1 MSVIGIDLGTSNTLA
16 CVFRDGEAALIPNR
30 EGGYLTKSAVSV
42 MEDGTI
48 ITGRAAKERL
58 LTHPDRTAASYK
70 VYMGTEREIPLGQQV
85 FRPEELSAFV
95 LRQIKQD
102 AENFL
107 QEPVEE
113 AVISVPAYFNDN
125 QRCATKLAAQLAGLR
140 VSRLINEPSA
150 AAVYYRWNNP
160 KAEDGKLM
168 IVDFGGGTLDVSI
181 VECFE
186 NIIEILAIAG
196 DNHLGGDDIDAAI
209 AGYFCVENHLS
220 QAALT
225 PEEKAALMRQAE
237 NAKTALSE
245 AKEAVMVL
253 SKPLSAINSKSAEGR
268 SEAKLSDPGYL
279 PARENQEEENAD
291 SEHTYETVI
300 TRELLARL
308 CEPVFK
314 RVEKVLRRAL
324 ENKKAARGIRRVV
337 LVGGSSRMPV
347 FQDFLQKLMSARPV
361 IAADPDKIV
370 ALGAGVCAGIKERRE
385 ELQDIVM
392 TDVCPFSL
400 GVGTYNSKVDRDPHM
415 AVLIPRSSM
424 LPVSHRS
431 RFFTLHDG
439 QESLRF
445 EFYQGE
451 DYFVS
456 GNLKLGELQ
465 VRVPRGA
472 AGSQWAEVTF
482 TYDIDGILHV
492 EVESSGGDRRETV
505 ILNPNLN
512 LSEEELKKAMERIDS
527 VRLATEVHRDDQ
539 LFTQA
544 LALFERLGDDRRASL
559 GYGLELYCM
568 AQNGEDM
575 IALRRAE
582 GYLRDIVQ
590 RFQQELEE
598 NPFAQ
603 LYGLDMGWDE
613 DLEEAEEDTDCR
625 TDDEE
630 EEGSGGADDREEEA
644 GDESDRETDR
654 GIEGESENE

>member
-16 CVFRDGEAALIPNR
+16 CVFRDGKAVLIPNK

-70 VYMGTEREIPLGQQV
+70 VFMGTEREICLGQQY
-85 FRPEELSAFV
+85 FKPEELSAFV
-95 LRQIKQD
+95 LRQVKQD
-102 AENFL
+102 AEEFL

-125 QRCATKLAAQLAGLR
+125 QRCATKLAAQLAGLK

-150 AAVYYRWNNP
+150 AAVYYRWSDP
-160 KAEDGKLM
+160 AAEDGKLM

-181 VECFE
+181 VDCFD
-186 NIIEILAIAG
+186 NIIEILCIAG

-209 AGYFCVENHLS
+209 AKYFCEKNHLCRE
-220 QAALT
+220 ALT
-225 PEEKAALMRQAE
+225 PEEGAVLMRQAE
-237 NAKTALSE
+237 NAKAALSE
-245 AKEAVMVL
+245 PGATEGLMKLRAGEKEYEL
-253 SKPLSAINSKSAEGR
+253 SL
-268 SEAKLSDPGYL
+268 D
-279 PARENQEEENAD
+279 REQ
-291 SEHTYETVI
+291 
-300 TRELLARL
+300 LAML

-347 FQDFLQKLMSARPV
+347 FHDFLEKLMSARPV
-361 IAADPDKIV
+361 IAAEPDKIV

-385 ELQDIVM
+385 ELQDVVM

-400 GVGTYNSKVDRDPHM
+400 GVATYNSQIDREPHM

-424 LPVSHRS
+424 LPVSHSS
-431 RFFTLHDG
+431 RFYTLHDG
-439 QESLRF
+439 QEYLKF

-451 DYFVS
+451 DYFVA

-472 AGSQWAEVTF
+472 AGSQWAEVVF

-492 EVESSGGDRRETV
+492 SVESSGGDKRETV

-512 LSEEELKKAMERIDS
+512 LSEEEMEKAMERINS
-527 VRLATEVHRDDQ
+527 IRLTTEAHRDQ
-539 LFTQA
+539 RLFTQA
-544 LALFERLGDDRRASL
+544 LSLYEQLGD
-559 GYGLELYCM
+559 G
-568 AQNGEDM
+568 
-575 IALRRAE
+575 RRAE
-582 GYLRDIVQ
+582 LGRGLAMYCGAQDTQDVINIRRAEEYLSELVE
-590 RFQQELEE
+590 RFERELRED
-598 NPFAQ
+598 PFEQ
-603 LYGLDMGWDE
+603 LRGLGLDMDG
-613 DLEEAEEDTDCR
+613 EEF
-625 TDDEE
+625 
-630 EEGSGGADDREEEA
+630 
-644 GDESDRETDR
+644 GDE
-654 GIEGESENE
+654 

>member
-16 CVFRDGEAALIPNR
+16 CVFRDGKAVLIPNK

-70 VYMGTEREIPLGQQV
+70 VFMGTEREICLGQQY
-85 FRPEELSAFV
+85 FKPEELSAFV
-95 LRQIKQD
+95 LRQVKQD
-102 AENFL
+102 AEEFL

-125 QRCATKLAAQLAGLR
+125 QRCATKLAAQLAGLK

-150 AAVYYRWNNP
+150 AAVYYRWSDP
-160 KAEDGKLM
+160 AAEDGKLM

-181 VECFE
+181 VDCFD
-186 NIIEILAIAG
+186 NIIEILCIAG

-209 AGYFCVENHLS
+209 AKYFCEKNHLCRE
-220 QAALT
+220 ALT
-225 PEEKAALMRQAE
+225 PEEGAVLMRQAE
-237 NAKTALSE
+237 NAKAALSE
-245 AKEAVMVL
+245 PGATEGLMKLRAGEKDYEL
-253 SKPLSAINSKSAEGR
+253 SL
-268 SEAKLSDPGYL
+268 D
-279 PARENQEEENAD
+279 REQ
-291 SEHTYETVI
+291 
-300 TRELLARL
+300 LAML

-347 FQDFLQKLMSARPV
+347 FHDFLEKLMSARPV
-361 IAADPDKIV
+361 IAAEPDKIV

-385 ELQDIVM
+385 ELQDVVM

-400 GVGTYNSKVDRDPHM
+400 GVATYNSQIDREPHM

-424 LPVSHRS
+424 LPVSHSS
-431 RFFTLHDG
+431 RFYTLHDG
-439 QESLRF
+439 QEYLKF

-451 DYFVS
+451 DYFVA

-472 AGSQWAEVTF
+472 AGSQWAEVVF

-492 EVESSGGDRRETV
+492 SVESSGGDKRETV

-512 LSEEELKKAMERIDS
+512 LSEEEMEKAMERINS
-527 VRLATEVHRDDQ
+527 IRLTTEAHRDQ
-539 LFTQA
+539 RLFTQA
-544 LALFERLGDDRRASL
+544 LSLYEQLGD
-559 GYGLELYCM
+559 E
-568 AQNGEDM
+568 
-575 IALRRAE
+575 RRAE
-582 GYLRDIVQ
+582 LGRGLAMYCGAQDTQDVINIRRAEEYLSELVE
-590 RFQQELEE
+590 RFERELRED
-598 NPFAQ
+598 PFEQ
-603 LYGLDMGWDE
+603 LRGLGLDMDG
-613 DLEEAEEDTDCR
+613 EEF
-625 TDDEE
+625 
-630 EEGSGGADDREEEA
+630 
-644 GDESDRETDR
+644 GDE
-654 GIEGESENE
+654 

>member
-1 MSVIGIDLGTSNTLA
+1 MNVIGIDLGTSNTLA
-16 CVFRDGEAALIPNR
+16 CVFRDGEAVLIPNG

-70 VYMGTEREIPLGQQV
+70 VFMGTERDIRLGQQV

-95 LRQIKQD
+95 LKQIKQD
-102 AENFL
+102 AEKFL
-107 QEPVEE
+107 REPVEE

-125 QRCATKLAAQLAGLR
+125 QRCATKLAAQLAGLK

-150 AAVYYRWNNP
+150 AAVYYRWHNSE
-160 KAEDGKLM
+160 AEDGKLM

-209 AGYFCVENHLS
+209 AKYFCEENHLP
-220 QAALT
+220 QTMLT
-225 PEEKAALMRQAE
+225 PEERAALMRQAE
-237 NAKTALSE
+237 NVKTALSE
-245 AKEAVMVL
+245 PEADNAVM
-253 SKPLSAINSKSAEGR
+253 
-268 SEAKLSDPGYL
+268 KLHAGEKD
-279 PARENQEEENAD
+279 
-291 SEHTYETVI
+291 YETSLN
-300 TRELLARL
+300 RELLARL

-347 FQDFLQKLMSARPV
+347 FHDFLEKLMSARPV
-361 IAADPDKIV
+361 MAADPDKIV

-400 GVGTYNSKVDRDPHM
+400 GVATYNSKVDRDPHM

-424 LPVSHRS
+424 LPVSHS
-431 RFFTLHDG
+431 NRFYTLHDG
-439 QESLRF
+439 QEHLRF

-472 AGSQWAEVTF
+472 AGSQWAEVIF
-482 TYDIDGILHV
+482 TYDINGILHV
-492 EVESSGGDRRETV
+492 SVESSGGDKRETV
-505 ILNPNLN
+505 ILNPNLQ
-512 LSEEELKKAMERIDS
+512 LSEEELEKAMERINS
-527 VRLATEVHRDDQ
+527 IRLTTEVHGDNR

-544 LALFERLGDDRRASL
+544 LALFERLGDERRMRLSH
-559 GYGLELYCM
+559 GLEVYCSAIDRQDIIGLRREEKYLREM
-568 AQNGEDM
+568 VERFMRELDEDPFELLHGLGMDQNADAEPDEEEDM
-575 IALRRAE
+575 DADTDV
-582 GYLRDIVQ
+582 DI
-590 RFQQELEE
+590 EE
-598 NPFAQ
+598 K
-603 LYGLDMGWDE
+603 M
-613 DLEEAEEDTDCR
+613 EEDTDMR
-625 TDDEE
+625 TD
-630 EEGSGGADDREEEA
+630 A
-644 GDESDRETDR
+644 ET
-654 GIEGESENE
+654 EGELEDE

>member
-1 MSVIGIDLGTSNTLA
+1 MNVIGIDLGTSNTLA
-16 CVFRDGEAALIPNR
+16 CVFRDGEAVLIPNK
-30 EGGYLTKSAVSV
+30 EGGYLTRSAVSV

-48 ITGRAAKERL
+48 ITGQAAKERL

-70 VYMGTEREIPLGQQV
+70 VFMGTEWETSLGQQ
-85 FRPEELSAFV
+85 FFKPEELSAFV

-102 AENFL
+102 AEKFL

-125 QRCATKLAAQLAGLR
+125 QRCATKLAAQLAGLK

-150 AAVYYRWNNP
+150 AAVYYRWHNP
-160 KAEDGKLM
+160 EAGDGKLM

-181 VECFE
+181 VECFD
-186 NIIEILAIAG
+186 NIIEILGIAG

-209 AGYFCVENHLS
+209 AKYFCEENHLS

-237 NAKTALSE
+237 KAKTVLSE
-245 AKEAVMVL
+245 ADTTVMNLRAGEQEYEANL
-253 SKPLSAINSKSAEGR
+253 
-268 SEAKLSDPGYL
+268 D
-279 PARENQEEENAD
+279 Q
-291 SEHTYETVI
+291 
-300 TRELLARL
+300 ELLAKL

-347 FQDFLQKLMSARPV
+347 FHNFLEKLMSARPV
-361 IAADPDKIV
+361 VAADPDKIV

-400 GVGTYNSKVDRDPHM
+400 GVATYNSKIDREPHM

-424 LPVSHRS
+424 LPVSHSS
-431 RFFTLHDG
+431 RFFTLQDG
-439 QESLRF
+439 QEQLRF

-472 AGSQWAEVTF
+472 AGSQWAEVAF
-482 TYDIDGILHV
+482 TYDINGILHV
-492 EVESSGGDRRETV
+492 SVESSGGDKRETV
-505 ILNPNLN
+505 ILNPNLH
-512 LSEEELKKAMERIDS
+512 LSDEEMEKAMERINS
-527 VRLATEVHRDDQ
+527 IRLTTEAHRDHR
-539 LFTQA
+539 LFNQA
-544 LALFERLGDDRRASL
+544 LSLYEQLGD
-559 GYGLELYCM
+559 E
-568 AQNGEDM
+568 
-575 IALRRAE
+575 RRAE
-582 GYLRDIVQ
+582 LSNGLEFYCRAQEGQDIIAIRRAEEYLKELVE
-590 RFQQELEE
+590 RFRQELSED
-598 NPFAQ
+598 PFAQ
-603 LYGLDMGWDE
+603 LYGLGMDW
-613 DLEEAEEDTDCR
+613 DTDMPE
-625 TDDEE
+625 DWEEPDEE
-630 EEGSGGADDREEEA
+630 EGE
-644 GDESDRETDR
+644 DE
-654 GIEGESENE
+654 